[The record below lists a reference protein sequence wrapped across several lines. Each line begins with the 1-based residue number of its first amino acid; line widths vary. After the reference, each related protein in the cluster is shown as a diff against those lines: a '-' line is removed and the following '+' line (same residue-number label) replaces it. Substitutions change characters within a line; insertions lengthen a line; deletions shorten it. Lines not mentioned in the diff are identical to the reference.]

1 MIVCSQQ
8 TWRHF
13 SSQVKLSYSACPQQ
27 QMRCCWSLR
36 CRVYSC
42 SVISPFGNVPYY
54 RNLWRW
60 LGTNKRKNQSLVS
73 AKFSQRLNW
82 IHHET
87 QQHLANIDQ
96 MPMSRR
102 HLPIEQ
108 MLPILCLS
116 YVSSIHWAKICRMF
130 MRWLGCKLWL
140 MYSSVQVAQITAI
153 TANDYAVKLMHLN
166 ARWTFA
172 LLLCINSNNDC

>member
-1 MIVCSQQ
+1 M
-8 TWRHF
+8 
-13 SSQVKLSYSACPQQ
+13 
-27 QMRCCWSLR
+27 
-36 CRVYSC
+36 
-42 SVISPFGNVPYY
+42 
-54 RNLWRW
+54 
-60 LGTNKRKNQSLVS
+60 S

-140 MYSSVQVAQITAI
+140 MYSSIQVAQITAI
-153 TANDYAVKLMHLN
+153 TANDYAVKLMHFN
-166 ARWTFA
+166 ARWTFDLPSVWIIEGLEKSSKTFIQYSPYSLA
-172 LLLCINSNNDC
+172 ATSGMSTHFTRTVVFNCKRTLILILRAVGMAYHSFMKIDVSDFIKWTLVTML

>member
-1 MIVCSQQ
+1 MSDKKKKKRFWYLRGMIVCSQQ

-87 QQHLANIDQ
+87 QQHL
-96 MPMSRR
+96 
-102 HLPIEQ
+102 
-108 MLPILCLS
+108 S

-140 MYSSVQVAQITAI
+140 MYSSIQVAQITAI
-153 TANDYAVKLMHLN
+153 TANDYAVKLMHFN